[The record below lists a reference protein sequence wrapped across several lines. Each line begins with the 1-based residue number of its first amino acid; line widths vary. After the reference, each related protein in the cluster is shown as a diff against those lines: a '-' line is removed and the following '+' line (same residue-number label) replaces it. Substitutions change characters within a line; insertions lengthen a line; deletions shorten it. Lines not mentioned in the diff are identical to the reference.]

1 MICMY
6 SHKVIIIKIKNSL
19 YLKLRVTAY
28 CIICGQPI
36 YLRSFLNCMCQYLS
50 FLNIFFNRF
59 CPVEKCGFTP
69 HGLYTDNAEGPQKT
83 RRFLSLENLDILV
96 SQEFSSVQSANLRHP
111 QHLSWSSL

>member
-19 YLKLRVTAY
+19 YLKLRVTVY

-59 CPVEKCGFTP
+59 CPVEKFGFTP

-83 RRFLSLENLDILV
+83 RRFLSLENLDESKTPATSELELFVTLI
-96 SQEFSSVQSANLRHP
+96 NG
-111 QHLSWSSL
+111 